1 MKRARTHL
9 CIVFLYIFA
18 RARFQNFEVKF
29 AKHSDE
35 KAQQREFYPISIPLF
50 FTRNALFFFFS
61 KEQHNNKQQQQQ
73 RIRFFRF
80 FLSKKKKKK
89 KKKKMACMQPLG
101 LPLQDIVGT
110 GFEHEGTERNR
121 LAKQGWKEGDLGKGD
136 FNIENEFEKEVNP
149 VVIDYE
155 CDDDDDDEKKNEDE
169 KGKEDASF
177 FSTNAFDL
185 KLYLEETFEV
195 KIKRVFQPSQETF
208 CFVTFESNTDAKKMC
223 DKKTIELK
231 EKEKTLKVK
240 VQAAKYA
247 NAKVQKWRLKV
258 REAKAMDILKQK
270 EPKSET
276 PAGESSLG
284 VNEFASEEE
293 LKA

>member
-1 MKRARTHL
+1 MKSRHR
-9 CIVFLYIFA
+9 
-18 RARFQNFEVKF
+18 K
-29 AKHSDE
+29 
-35 KAQQREFYPISIPLF
+35 FYPNDSRDDKSFI
-50 FTRNALFFFFS
+50 NANS
-61 KEQHNNKQQQQQ
+61 KKTLSQKKQHNNNNNNNNNNK
-73 RIRFFRF
+73 RIHFFHF
-80 FLSKKKKKK
+80 FLSKKKKHQKKK
-89 KKKKMACMQPLG
+89 KKKKMACMQPFG

-155 CDDDDDDEKKNEDE
+155 CDDDDDDEKNNEGE

-208 CFVTFESNTDAKKMC
+208 CFVTFESNADAKKMC

-231 EKEKTLKVK
+231 EKEKSLKVK

-258 REAKAMDILKQK
+258 REAKAMDVLKHK
-270 EPKSET
+270 DPKRET
-276 PAGESSLG
+276 TAGESSLG

-293 LKA
+293 LNA

>member
-1 MKRARTHL
+1 MVVRDE
-9 CIVFLYIFA
+9 A
-18 RARFQNFEVKF
+18 RAHSFMYCLLICMRACFQNLRSSTNWKKF
-29 AKHSDE
+29 FLKRGRGHT
-35 KAQQREFYPISIPLF
+35 KFYPHTSE
-50 FTRNALFFFFS
+50 RNALFFFL
-61 KEQHNNKQQQQQ
+61 KRTARQQQQ
-73 RIRFFRF
+73 RIHFFHF

-89 KKKKMACMQPLG
+89 KMACIQPLG

-155 CDDDDDDEKKNEDE
+155 CDDDDDDDEKKNEDE

-208 CFVTFESNTDAKKMC
+208 CFVTFESNADAKKMC

-258 REAKAMDILKQK
+258 RDAKAMDVLKHK
-270 EPKSET
+270 DPKSET
-276 PAGESSLG
+276 TAGESSLG

>member
-1 MKRARTHL
+1 
-9 CIVFLYIFA
+9 
-18 RARFQNFEVKF
+18 
-29 AKHSDE
+29 
-35 KAQQREFYPISIPLF
+35 
-50 FTRNALFFFFS
+50 
-61 KEQHNNKQQQQQ
+61 
-73 RIRFFRF
+73 
-80 FLSKKKKKK
+80 
-89 KKKKMACMQPLG
+89 MACIQPLG

-155 CDDDDDDEKKNEDE
+155 CDDDDDDDEKKNEDE

-208 CFVTFESNTDAKKMC
+208 CFVMFESNADAKKMC

-258 REAKAMDILKQK
+258 RDAKAMDVLKHK
-270 EPKSET
+270 DPKSET
-276 PAGESSLG
+276 TAGESSLG